1 MRAVLS
7 IVLFSFGVNAIAQTA
22 PLIRFGRGFAA
33 EEQVW
38 LMSARPDLTPNQG
51 KRYQLKQILFQANPE
66 RFQAYLA
73 GELDAGTAP
82 GLAVIF
88 ARAQGMDMKIVANVC
103 LEAGGNYFATTYMV
117 KDDGPIKSIKDLKG
131 GTVGVV
137 GIKTATDLW
146 ARAGLINAGLV
157 PDKDTKV
164 VPMAFPVIG
173 DAVRTGK
180 VSAGTFVEP
189 FYSAEMAKGDK
200 YFTTTY
206 MVKDDGPI
214 KSVKDLKGGTIGVV
228 GIKTATDL
236 WARAGLINAGLVP
249 DKDTKVVP
257 MAFPVIGDAV
267 RTGKVAAGTF
277 VEPFYSSEMAK
288 GGLRKLFTAVDAVGY
303 EHELLD
309 IFFGEKFLKAHPEA
323 VRAFLADYVAV
334 TKYYLANT
342 EQAKRDLHKAGFVR
356 TPIEIY
362 LKNADWKRDAN
373 ARVDVESLKKLSTFM
388 HEKLQWLDKPVNVD
402 GMVDQSYLPR

>member
-1 MRAVLS
+1 VKILVALLLG
-7 IVLFSFGVNAIAQTA
+7 LFTANALAQSA
-22 PLIRFGRGFAA
+22 PLIRLGRGFAA

-66 RFQAYLA
+66 RFQAFLA

-88 ARAQGMDMKIVANVC
+88 ARAQGMDMKIVASVC
-103 LEAGGNYFATTYMV
+103 LE
-117 KDDGPIKSIKDLKG
+117 
-131 GTVGVV
+131 
-137 GIKTATDLW
+137 
-146 ARAGLINAGLV
+146 
-157 PDKDTKV
+157 
-164 VPMAFPVIG
+164 
-173 DAVRTGK
+173 
-180 VSAGTFVEP
+180 
-189 FYSAEMAKGDK
+189 AKGDK

-206 MVKDDGPI
+206 MVKEGGPI
-214 KSVKDLKGGTIGVV
+214 KSVKDLKGGTIAVV

-277 VEPFYSSEMAK
+277 VEPFYSAERAK
-288 GGLRKLFTAVDAVGY
+288 GGLRTLFTAVDAVGY
-303 EHELLD
+303 DHELLD
-309 IFFGEKFLKAHPEA
+309 IFFGEKFLKQHPDA

-334 TKYYLANT
+334 TKYYLSNT
-342 EQAKRDLHKAGFVR
+342 EQAKRDLHKAGFVK
-356 TPIEIY
+356 TPIDIY
-362 LKNADWKRDAN
+362 LKNADWKRDPN

-388 HEKLQWLDKPVNVD
+388 LEKLQWLEKPVNVD
-402 GMVDQSYLPR
+402 SMVDQSFLPRN

>member
-1 MRAVLS
+1 MRLILSAVLLAFS
-7 IVLFSFGVNAIAQTA
+7 IQALAQTP
-22 PLIRFGRGFAA
+22 PLIRLGRGFAA

-38 LMSARPDLTPNQG
+38 LMSARPDLAPNQG
-51 KRYQLKQILFQANPE
+51 KRYQLKQMLFQANPE

-82 GLAVIF
+82 GLAIIF
-88 ARAQGMDMKIVANVC
+88 GAAQGMDFKIVASVC
-103 LEAGGNYFATTYMV
+103 LEAKGHFSTTYMV
-117 KDDGPIKSIKDLKG
+117 KDDGPIKRVQDLKG

-189 FYSAEMAKGDK
+189 FYSAE
-200 YFTTTY
+200 
-206 MVKDDGPI
+206 
-214 KSVKDLKGGTIGVV
+214 
-228 GIKTATDL
+228 
-236 WARAGLINAGLVP
+236 R
-249 DKDTKVVP
+249 
-257 MAFPVIGDAV
+257 
-267 RTGKVAAGTF
+267 
-277 VEPFYSSEMAK
+277 AK
-288 GGLRKLFTAVDAVGY
+288 GGLRPLFTAVDAVGY
-303 EHELLD
+303 DHELLD
-309 IFFGEKFLKAHPEA
+309 LFFSEKFLKANPDA

-334 TKYYLANT
+334 TKYYLSNT
-342 EQAKRDLHKAGFVR
+342 EQAKRDLHKAGFVK
-356 TPIEIY
+356 TPIDIY

-373 ARVDVESLKKLSTFM
+373 ARVDVESLKKLSAFM
-388 HEKLQWLDKPVNVD
+388 LDKLQWLEKPVNVD
-402 GMVDQSYLPR
+402 SMVDLSYLPK

>member
-1 MRAVLS
+1 VKAFVALVLG
-7 IVLFSFGVNAIAQTA
+7 FFAVNALAQSA

-38 LMSARPDLTPNQG
+38 LMSARPDLAPNQG

-66 RFQAYLA
+66 RFQAFLA

-88 ARAQGMDMKIVANVC
+88 ARAQGMDMKIVASVC
-103 LEAGGNYFATTYMV
+103 LEAKGDKYFTTTYMV
-117 KDDGPIKSIKDLKG
+117 KEGGPVKSVKDLKG
-131 GTVGVV
+131 GTIAVV

-173 DAVRTGK
+173 DAVRTDK

-189 FYSAEMAKGDK
+189 FYSAE
-200 YFTTTY
+200 
-206 MVKDDGPI
+206 
-214 KSVKDLKGGTIGVV
+214 
-228 GIKTATDL
+228 
-236 WARAGLINAGLVP
+236 R
-249 DKDTKVVP
+249 
-257 MAFPVIGDAV
+257 
-267 RTGKVAAGTF
+267 
-277 VEPFYSSEMAK
+277 AK
-288 GGLRKLFTAVDAVGY
+288 GGLRTLFTAVDAVGY
-303 EHELLD
+303 DHELLD
-309 IFFGEKFLKAHPEA
+309 IFFGEKFLKQHPDA

-334 TKYYLANT
+334 TKYYLSNM
-342 EQAKRDLHKAGFVR
+342 EQAKRDLHKAGFVK
-356 TPIEIY
+356 TPIDIY
-362 LKNADWKRDAN
+362 LKNADWKRDPN
-373 ARVDVESLKKLSTFM
+373 ARVDVDSLKKLATFM

-402 GMVDQSYLPR
+402 SMVDQGFLPR

>member
-1 MRAVLS
+1 VKTLVALLLG
-7 IVLFSFGVNAIAQTA
+7 LFAANALAQNA
-22 PLIRFGRGFAA
+22 PLIRLGRGFAA

-38 LMSARPDLTPNQG
+38 LMSARPDLAPNQG

-66 RFQAYLA
+66 RFQAFLA

-88 ARAQGMDMKIVANVC
+88 ARAQGMDMKIVASVC
-103 LEAGGNYFATTYMV
+103 LEAKGDKYFTTTYMV
-117 KDDGPIKSIKDLKG
+117 KEGGPIKSVKDLKG
-131 GTVGVV
+131 GTIAVV

-173 DAVRTGK
+173 DAVRTDK

-189 FYSAEMAKGDK
+189 FYSAE
-200 YFTTTY
+200 
-206 MVKDDGPI
+206 
-214 KSVKDLKGGTIGVV
+214 
-228 GIKTATDL
+228 
-236 WARAGLINAGLVP
+236 R
-249 DKDTKVVP
+249 
-257 MAFPVIGDAV
+257 
-267 RTGKVAAGTF
+267 
-277 VEPFYSSEMAK
+277 AK
-288 GGLRKLFTAVDAVGY
+288 GGLRTLFTAVDAVGY
-303 EHELLD
+303 DHELLD
-309 IFFGEKFLKAHPEA
+309 IFFGEKFLKQHPEA

-334 TKYYLANT
+334 TKYYLSNT
-342 EQAKRDLHKAGFVR
+342 EQAKRDLHKAGFVK
-356 TPIEIY
+356 TPIDIY
-362 LKNADWKRDAN
+362 LKNADWKRDPN

-402 GMVDQSYLPR
+402 SMVDQSFLPR

>member
-1 MRAVLS
+1 VRTLVALLLG
-7 IVLFSFGVNAIAQTA
+7 LFTVNALAQSA
-22 PLIRFGRGFAA
+22 PLIRLGRGFAA

-38 LMSARPDLTPNQG
+38 LMSARPDLAPNQG

-66 RFQAYLA
+66 RFQAFLA

-88 ARAQGMDMKIVANVC
+88 ARAQGMDMKIVASVC
-103 LEAGGNYFATTYMV
+103 LEAKGDKYFTTTYMV
-117 KDDGPIKSIKDLKG
+117 KEGGPIKSVKDLKG
-131 GTVGVV
+131 GTIAVV

-173 DAVRTGK
+173 DAVRTDK

-189 FYSAEMAKGDK
+189 FYSAE
-200 YFTTTY
+200 
-206 MVKDDGPI
+206 
-214 KSVKDLKGGTIGVV
+214 
-228 GIKTATDL
+228 
-236 WARAGLINAGLVP
+236 R
-249 DKDTKVVP
+249 
-257 MAFPVIGDAV
+257 
-267 RTGKVAAGTF
+267 
-277 VEPFYSSEMAK
+277 AK
-288 GGLRKLFTAVDAVGY
+288 GGLRTLFTAVDAVGY
-303 EHELLD
+303 DHELLD
-309 IFFGEKFLKAHPEA
+309 IFFGEKFLKQHPEA

-334 TKYYLANT
+334 TKYYLSNM
-342 EQAKRDLHKAGFVR
+342 EQAKRDLHKAGFVK
-356 TPIEIY
+356 TPIDIY
-362 LKNADWKRDAN
+362 LKNADWKRDPN

-402 GMVDQSYLPR
+402 SMVDQSYLPR